1 VFDGNPHTE
10 LFYQFG
16 LALLI
21 GALIGLQREHAHS
34 GVGELFAGVRT
45 YAIVGVIGCAGG
57 LVATTL
63 QAPEIFAALIV
74 VIGGLLIAAYVL
86 GSKQEGL
93 GLTSEMAL
101 ITTLLCGGMVAWGYG
116 TLAAAVGVAT
126 AGLLAMKAR
135 LHTFAHQLS
144 AQDMQAA
151 LTLAAISLIILPV
164 LPNTA
169 IGPPP
174 FDVINPQKIW
184 FLVVLISA
192 FNFSG
197 YVLHQ
202 IIGTTRG
209 IALTGLIGGIV
220 SSTAVTLSNTQ
231 RSRSDP
237 QLSGACALAILL
249 AWNVMFVRVLV
260 LAGVIAPHVL
270 SRLWPII
277 IAGGGSCLLGSIWQ
291 AKQAQHNEVT
301 SLVLSNPLELGAAIS
316 FSLFYTAILIGANL
330 ARSLFGDA
338 GLYLSS
344 IFGGLLDV
352 DAITLSLSELA
363 NTGDGISEVTAA
375 RAIGIAT
382 LTNTLVKG
390 GIVIVGGSP
399 LLRRTIIP
407 VLTLISST
415 MLAAL
420 LWPW

>member
-1 VFDGNPHTE
+1 MFDSNPHPE

-116 TLAAAVGVAT
+116 TLAAAVGVAV
-126 AGLLAMKAR
+126 ASLLAMKAR

-144 AQDMQAA
+144 AQDMRAA

-184 FLVVLISA
+184 FLVVLIST

-202 IIGTTRG
+202 IIGTTHG
-209 IALTGLIGGIV
+209 IALTGLFGGMV

-231 RSRSDP
+231 RSRRDP
-237 QLSGACALAILL
+237 QLSQAYALAILL
-249 AWNVMFVRVLV
+249 AWTVMFVRVFILV
-260 LAGVIAPHVL
+260 SAIAPQIL
-270 SRLWPII
+270 GSLWSII
-277 IAGGGSCLLGSIWQ
+277 IAGSGSCLLGSIWQ
-291 AKQAQHNEVT
+291 AKQAQHNEIT
-301 SLVLSNPLELGAAIS
+301 PLTLSNPLELGAAIS

-330 ARSLFGDA
+330 ARSLLGDT

-352 DAITLSLSELA
+352 DAITLSLSELV
-363 NTGDGISEVTAA
+363 NTSNGISAVTAA
-375 RAIGIAT
+375 RAIGIAI

-399 LLRRTIIP
+399 HLRRTIVP
-407 VLTLISST
+407 VLVLISST